1 MVSLPFFCSTLHAG
15 WKAPPRRYTP
25 LPGGTDLATRQS
37 CAQRHV
43 PRKES
48 ADGPTRAD
56 TKPSQQA
63 DAAPTRRKPGP
74 KPGTEAAKRG
84 GNAAKQKYG
93 REFYSKIGAIGGSTV
108 RERHGSEFYTE
119 IGRRG
124 GETTKRTLG
133 SEHYSRIG
141 RIGGKRAHGPHRS
154 KADKADK

>member
-1 MVSLPFFCSTLHAG
+1 M
-15 WKAPPRRYTP
+15 
-25 LPGGTDLATRQS
+25 AT
-37 CAQRHV
+37 
-43 PRKES
+43 
-48 ADGPTRAD
+48 TRVQ

-63 DAAPTRRKPGP
+63 NAAPTRRKPGP

-154 KADKADK
+154 KADKSEK